1 MEYGRDRAP
10 WRQTASVEEINSP
23 EVQFRPL
30 LPQGKVRER
39 KERSGKEEGRE
50 LEAKE
55 REKVGKGRKSKVRSP

>member
-1 MEYGRDRAP
+1 MEADGLEGER
-10 WRQTASVEEINSP
+10 SKSP
-23 EVQFRPL
+23 EVQFQLL
-30 LPQGKVRER
+30 LPQGNVRGR